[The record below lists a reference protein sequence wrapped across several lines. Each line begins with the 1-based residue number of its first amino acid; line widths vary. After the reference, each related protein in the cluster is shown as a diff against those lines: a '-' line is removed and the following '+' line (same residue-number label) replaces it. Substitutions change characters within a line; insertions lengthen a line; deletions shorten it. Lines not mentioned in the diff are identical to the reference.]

1 VTINNLPA
9 AALLS
14 AHKPQHPLPL
24 LIGLNLGP
32 NLAFTGSL
40 SAYLWYNAARA
51 ATAEPSLK
59 KASLLGLA
67 LVPLTIVG
75 ALAVLMLIRPNAL

>member
-1 VTINNLPA
+1 MNNLPA

-14 AHKPQHPLPL
+14 AQRPPHPFQL

-40 SAYLWYNAARA
+40 SAYLWYQAAR
-51 ATAEPSLK
+51 TVGVRQSLK
-59 KASLLGLA
+59 LSSLLGLA
-67 LVPLTIVG
+67 LVPLTIAG
-75 ALAVLMLIRPNAL
+75 ALAALALVS